1 MASSVFKTS
10 SYSRLDYQSL
20 FGKRATQVG
29 AFLVSPNL
37 KSKSNEQ
44 MRRSYDHRQ
53 KGWEGCYFLTLFS
66 SFPHHLELLAR
77 C

>member
-29 AFLVSPNL
+29 ALVVIL
-37 KSKSNEQ
+37 A
-44 MRRSYDHRQ
+44 
-53 KGWEGCYFLTLFS
+53 TLSHSQSESRIQYYYWRFS
-66 SFPHHLELLAR
+66 
-77 C
+77 

>member
-29 AFLVSPNL
+29 AFLVSPNFSGPEAKYYNQTL
-37 KSKSNEQ
+37 TNKSAGPTTIVK
-44 MRRSYDHRQ
+44 RVG
-53 KGWEGCYFLTLFS
+53 KAATF
-66 SFPHHLELLAR
+66 
-77 C
+77 